1 MLDFLRATT
10 LDGFMTATI
19 HKVVAGN
26 GYQYYLRNIAANDTD
41 SRGRSPLAD
50 YYSTHGESPG
60 VWSGSGLASLGIDVG
75 AEVTESQMKSLF
87 GVGRHPDAEQ
97 IEDIAFHHASARG
110 ATPKQAS
117 DAADKASRLGNP
129 FRVYAPNSD
138 YRKRCGQA
146 YAEHNIAHDRP
157 TDAPLS
163 EADRARIRTHV
174 AFDMFTDEYSRP
186 PLNSREL
193 SGWIAKNSRPPTT
206 AVAGFDITFSP
217 VKSVSALWAVA
228 PRSVSAKI
236 EAAHN
241 AAVADALGWLES
253 HGIYTRLGRNGV
265 RQVDVEGIVAA
276 CFFHRD
282 ARSGDPDLHTHVLI
296 ANRCRT
302 ADGRWRTLDGAAL
315 YRVVVTVSE
324 IYNTRLEHHCERLVG
339 VEFTERPGTD
349 PSKRPIREIVG
360 IPLRLIEAWSRRE
373 TAIRART
380 GELSAL
386 FQQAH
391 GREPTPIEI
400 RDLAQQATLETRPA
414 KHLLRSFAE
423 QRRTWHEQ
431 ANAVLGSHDTVA
443 AMVSMALNPI
453 RAPRVTA
460 TREWI
465 TRTAD
470 RVLETVAE
478 QRSTWRAANV
488 RAEIER
494 QIRGKIAGS
503 QWEQVSEA
511 VLAAALDPARSV
523 PMGDPDVTAEPE
535 LAVVPDALRRRDQAS
550 AYTPAG
556 AQIYTS
562 TRILAAE
569 DALIALSV
577 EPGARVV
584 TPAVVAAAIADYDA
598 AHPDRI
604 LNAGQRSVIE
614 GFAGSGMR
622 VHTANAPAGT
632 GKTTGMTVLTAAW
645 NTSGGTVLGLA
656 PTAKAAAVLG
666 ESIDA
671 RCETVDQ
678 LLTVIDLHTPGRA
691 EIREGEHPPPLPQW
705 VLDIDADTLVIVD
718 EHVKIGTLKRLKLL
732 RFLADRGATIR
743 CLGDDRQLP
752 AIEAGGVDAD
762 MAAAAPEQTLTLT
775 HVVRFASTAEASASL
790 MLREG
795 DPAALGW
802 YLDNDRIHGGHTGST
817 HDDAYTAWAH
827 DHAAG
832 RDAIMLAANHDT
844 VTALNARARADR
856 LLREGGLDGP
866 EVVLD
871 DATAAS
877 VGDTIRTRQNA
888 KKLRSGAHDWVRNG
902 YVWTVTAVH
911 SDGSITAR
919 HHSRT
924 GASVRLPGDY
934 VARNVRLGYA
944 ATIDSAQGITAD
956 TCHVAL
962 TGGESREQLYVA
974 MTRGIHSNHAYIPSA
989 LSGDEGSFF
998 TEDAVFPRTAVENLV
1013 RILGR
1018 DGAQKSAHTQLRDA
1032 LDPHRRIGRATDI
1045 YLDALGLA
1053 AEHTLGD
1060 TALTRLDAAAERL
1073 HPGLTDAPAY
1083 PTLRQHLAT
1092 LAVSGID
1099 PADALRAVIAEREL
1113 DTAADPAAVLDWR
1126 LTPSGAHPTGTGPL
1140 PWTPAIPAGLDT
1152 STTQVDARARIL
1164 DELATQIRAAT
1175 AQWTPLS
1182 APVWARPL
1190 LGADSVL
1197 LADLAIWR
1205 AGLHIADTDIRPTG
1219 PRRYPVRERDHQDL
1233 LDDRVAAALGD
1244 PARPVNRW
1252 APTVRDIE
1260 PRILDDPYWPAIAE
1274 RIDLAARAGIDIAE
1288 RIQTA
1293 ADIRPLPDEMPAA
1306 ALWARLE
1313 LDASAL
1319 DSHDHNLRPDW
1330 ITDLHDIL
1338 GPDTAARVVDDSAW
1352 PRVVAAVDRATHT
1365 TWTPRELLT
1374 TAYELLTAATPE
1386 DGSGLR
1392 PDQIASALAWR
1403 IDALLHHTPTPDPT
1417 ENGPSMNDNTPSP
1430 TPSASTSR
1438 EHPPDLEPSD
1448 DRHEQPAPGPFTP
1461 ADASVSGV
1469 DPQLEAIAQLY
1480 RDGRIRAAVHRFRQF
1495 ESQLTDEQRW
1505 VLGAVTDTLYR
1516 YAYPVATA
1524 RLRDAGQRFPQ
1535 HRALI
1540 DACTPA
1546 TDPGV
1551 HDDRPDRTPP
1561 PPVFDRTRRHRTPR
1575 DHETRVDRD
1584 LVHDPLP
1591 DPQVRARRH
1600 EQDYHDTRAGTDD
1613 QPRARPDAHEVRG
1626 LTDDPR
1632 LPHSHLPPHPG
1643 RPTPT
1648 PREADLA
1655 GRSYRRD
1662 EAPDPTPAAYSL
1674 DYDKA
1679 ASHRVRGLECVACS
1693 IERRPRD
1700 ATPIPPRHSDDGLCG
1715 ECRDNGDPGI
1725 PDHDPTR
1732 HLTARADHLAAT
1744 KPLPAVHAI
1753 LRRDWK
1759 AVTDLHHRAQIE
1771 AWITAHPLTAPT
1783 TEPDHQPPLTDPL
1796 FALTDTEL
1804 ADRLD
1809 ELHQQLALTDTYAA
1823 AYAPAPTDQPD
1834 TTDIED
1840 LLRRHRDAQTTI
1852 RAAVEAQQRLGEA
1865 TRALHATRTEL
1876 ATHRRNLDTTPTHK
1890 RHVRHVL
1897 RTRIDQL
1904 ITRQADLE
1912 HAHTRARTEARDAHR
1927 NAVNHAGTPDT
1938 WDDILNTTPDTIAT
1952 STTRAA
1958 STNGDVAER
1967 FAAETRGDIAR
1978 LRTEQLR
1985 RRDLTPAQADHEL
1998 ALRHNGDRPTAED
2011 HGPDQADPGTPSP
2024 TIDPEVEL

>member
-1 MLDFLRATT
+1 
-10 LDGFMTATI
+10 MTATI
-19 HKVVAGN
+19 HKVAAGT
-26 GYQYYLRNIAANDTD
+26 GYQYYLRNIAANDAD
-41 SRGRSPLAD
+41 SRGRSSLSD
-50 YYSTHGESPG
+50 YYSAHGEAPG
-60 VWSGSGLASLGIDVG
+60 VWHGAGLAGLGLETG
-75 AEVTESQMKSLF
+75 TEVTESQMQSLF
-87 GVGRHPDAEQ
+87 GMGRHPDAELL
-97 IEDIAFHHASARG
+97 E
-110 ATPKQAS
+110 
-117 DAADKASRLGNP
+117 DAAYDAAIAAGKTPRQAVDAAEKASRLGRP
-129 FRVYAPNSD
+129 FRVYAPDSEF
-138 YRKRCGQA
+138 YKRCA
-146 YAEHNIAHDRP
+146 HAFADHNTERRLPA
-157 TDAPLS
+157 DAS
-163 EADRARIRTHV
+163 IGEEDRARIRTHI
-174 AFDMFTDEYSRP
+174 AFDMFTDEYGRAP
-186 PLNSREL
+186 INEREL
-193 SGWIAKNSRPPTT
+193 SGWIAKNSRPASV

-217 VKSVSALWAVA
+217 VKSVSAFWAVA
-228 PRSVSAKI
+228 PLSVAHKI
-236 EAAHN
+236 EAAHR
-241 AAVADALGWLES
+241 AAAADALGWLEG
-253 HGIYTRLGRNGV
+253 HGIYTRLGRNGI

-282 ARSGDPDLHTHVLI
+282 SRAGDPDPHTHVLI
-296 ANRCRT
+296 ANRVRT

-324 IYNTRLEHHCERLVG
+324 IYNTRLEHHLEETVG
-339 VEFTERPGTD
+339 VEFGQRPGTD
-349 PSKRPIREIVG
+349 PSKRPIREILGV
-360 IPLRLIEAWSRRE
+360 PVRLIEAWSRRE
-373 TAIRART
+373 TEIRSRV
-380 GELSAL
+380 GELAAD
-386 FQQAH
+386 FQNTH
-391 GREPTPIEI
+391 GREPTAIEL
-400 RDLAQQATLETRPA
+400 RHLAQQATLQTRPA
-414 KHLLRSFAE
+414 KHDLRSFAE
-423 QRRTWHEQ
+423 QRRSWREQ
-431 ANAVLGSHDTVA
+431 AIALLGGRDAVA
-443 AMVSMALNPI
+443 AMVSAALNPI
-453 RAPRVTA
+453 RARRVRVTP
-460 TREWI
+460 EWVAE
-465 TRTAD
+465 TAD
-470 RVLETVAE
+470 RVLEVVAE
-478 QRSTWRAANV
+478 HRSTWRAANI
-488 RAEIER
+488 RAEVER
-494 QIRGKIAGS
+494 QIRGQIHARD
-503 QWEQVSEA
+503 WDTATEA
-511 VLAAALDPARSV
+511 VLGAALDPSRSIA
-523 PMGDPDVTAEPE
+523 MGDPDMTAEPE
-535 LAVVPDALRRRDQAS
+535 LATVPEALARRDRS
-550 AYTPAG
+550 SIYTPAG
-556 AQIYTS
+556 SRIYTC
-562 TRILAAE
+562 TRVLAAE
-569 DALIALSV
+569 EALIELSV
-577 EPGARVV
+577 QPGAHRLQPEVV
-584 TPAVVAAAIADYDA
+584 GAAIRENDTT
-598 AHPDRI
+598 HPDRP
-604 LNAGQRSVIE
+604 LNAGQRTLVE
-614 GFAGSGMR
+614 TFATSGLR

-632 GKTTGMTVLTAAW
+632 GKTTAMAVLTAAW
-645 NTSGGTVLGLA
+645 HTSGGTVLGLA

-666 ESIDA
+666 ESIGA

-691 EIREGEHPPPLPQW
+691 EVREGEHPPPLPQW

-775 HVVRFASTAEASASL
+775 HVVRFASTSEASASL

-802 YLDNDRIHGGHTGST
+802 YLDNDRIHGGHTGAT

-832 RDAIMLAANHDT
+832 RDAIMLAASHDT
-844 VTALNARARADR
+844 VTALNERARADR
-856 LLREGGLDGP
+856 LLREGGFDGP

-871 DATAAS
+871 DGTAAS

-989 LSGDEGSFF
+989 LSGDEGSFY
-998 TEDAVFPRTAVENLV
+998 TEQALNPHTAVENMV
-1013 RILGR
+1013 AILGR
-1018 DGAQKSAHTQLRDA
+1018 DGTQKSAHTQLRDA
-1032 LDPHRRIGRATDI
+1032 LDPHRRIGRALDI
-1045 YLDALGLA
+1045 YLDTVGLA
-1053 AEHTLGD
+1053 AEHALGD
-1060 TALTRLDAAAERL
+1060 TALADLDAAAEEL
-1073 HPGLTDAPAY
+1073 HPGLTDSPAY
-1083 PTLRQHLAT
+1083 PTLRLHLAT
-1092 LAVSGID
+1092 LAATGID
-1099 PADALRAVIAEREL
+1099 PVTALRDAINEREL
-1113 DTAADPAAVLDWR
+1113 STAADPAAVLDWR
-1126 LTPSGAHPTGTGPL
+1126 LDPSGEHSTGTGPL
-1140 PWTPAIPAGLDT
+1140 PWTPTIPTGLDT
-1152 STTQVDARARIL
+1152 TSTQADARARIL
-1164 DELATQIRAAT
+1164 TDLATQIREDT
-1175 AQWTPLS
+1175 TRWTPQT

-1190 LGADSVL
+1190 LAAAPDL
-1197 LADLAIWR
+1197 LADLAVWR
-1205 AGLHIADTDIRPTG
+1205 ASLHVPDTDPRPTG
-1219 PRRYPVRERDHQDL
+1219 APRYPVRERAHQEH
-1233 LDDRVAAALGD
+1233 LDTRVEAALGD
-1244 PARPVNRW
+1244 PARAVNQW
-1252 APTVRDIE
+1252 ADTVAGIE
-1260 PRILDDPYWPAIAE
+1260 PRVVDDPYWPVIAD
-1274 RIDLAARAGIDIAE
+1274 RIDLAARAGIDITT
-1288 RIQTA
+1288 RLRA
-1293 ADIRPLPDEMPAA
+1293 AAALRPLPDEMPAA
-1306 ALWARLE
+1306 ALWSRLE
-1313 LDASAL
+1313 LDPSAL

-1338 GPDTAARVVDDSAW
+1338 GPDTAARVVDDPAW

-1392 PDQIASALAWR
+1392 PDQIASALVWR
-1403 IDALLHHTPTPDPT
+1403 IDALLHHTPTTNPN
-1417 ENGPSMNDNTPSP
+1417 ENGPPMNDNTPSP

-1438 EHPPDLEPSD
+1438 EHPPDLEPPD
-1448 DRHEQPAPGPFTP
+1448 DRNEQPAPDPAAP
-1461 ADASVSGV
+1461 ADVSESGF

-1495 ESQLTDEQRW
+1495 ENQLTDEQRW
-1505 VLGAVTDTLYR
+1505 VLGAVTETLYR

-1540 DACTPA
+1540 DACTPT

-1561 PPVFDRTRRHRTPR
+1561 TPVFDRTHRHRTPR
-1575 DHETRVDRD
+1575 DHEARVDRD

-1613 QPRARPDAHEVRG
+1613 QPWARPDAHEVRG

-1632 LPHSHLPPHPG
+1632 LSHSHLPPHPG
-1643 RPTPT
+1643 RATPT
-1648 PREADLA
+1648 PRETDLA

-1679 ASHRVRGLECVACS
+1679 ATRRVRGLECVACS
-1693 IERRPRD
+1693 IERRPHD

-1725 PDHDPTR
+1725 PDHAPTR

-1759 AVTDLHHRAQIE
+1759 AVTDLHLRAQIE
-1771 AWITAHPLTAPT
+1771 AWITAHPLVVPT
-1783 TEPDHQPPLTDPL
+1783 DEPDHQPPLTDPL

-1809 ELHQQLALTDTYAA
+1809 GLHQQLALTDTYAA

-1834 TTDIED
+1834 STDIED
-1840 LLRRHRDAQTTI
+1840 LRQRHRDAQTTI

-1890 RHVRHVL
+1890 RHVRHAL
-1897 RTRIDQL
+1897 RTRIDEL

-1912 HAHTRARTEARDAHR
+1912 RAHTRARTQARDTHR
-1927 NAVNHAGTPDT
+1927 NAVNHAGTPEA
-1938 WDDILNTTPDTIAT
+1938 WDDILDTTPDALAT

-1967 FAAETRGDIAR
+1967 FAAETRSDIAR
-1978 LRTEQLR
+1978 LHAEQQR

-2011 HGPDQADPGTPSP
+2011 HAGPDQTDPAAPSP
-2024 TIDPEVEL
+2024 TISPDVEL